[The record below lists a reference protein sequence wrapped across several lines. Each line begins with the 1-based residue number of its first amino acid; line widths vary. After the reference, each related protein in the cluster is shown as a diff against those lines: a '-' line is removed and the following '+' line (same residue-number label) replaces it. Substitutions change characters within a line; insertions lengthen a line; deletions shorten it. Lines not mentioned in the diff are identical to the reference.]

1 MIRYDC
7 QSELLPMIEAALA
20 AHGYHIEVPLQTN
33 GSGARTMVMTFGLA
47 SVLLSLYPD
56 NATLEIE
63 IWGVA
68 QPTVANLLE
77 SLPIRLHKQPSGALV
92 AREGA

>member
-7 QSELLPMIEAALA
+7 QSELLPMIEAALT
-20 AHGYHIEVPLQTN
+20 AHGYHIEVPLQT
-33 GSGARTMVMTFGLA
+33 GCGGARTMVMTCGLA
-47 SVLLSLYPD
+47 SVLLTQYPD
-56 NATLEIE
+56 NVTLEIE

-68 QPTVANLLE
+68 QPAVASLLE
-77 SLPIRLHKQPSGALV
+77 SLPIRLHKQPLGALV